1 MHSTSSRGDNR
12 GHEVARFHPLTASR
26 PRDLA
31 TSRPGRA
38 VRGIAIGILLLTLSD
53 AQSQTIR
60 DADLDRVRSEIA
72 RLKSRLE
79 DVHRQAKSA
88 QQELE
93 AVNLELDIRTHELT
107 LAVDMQAKL
116 DAERRSIEAQ
126 IAGIAPRIGQQKKAL
141 GRRLNALYRFG
152 GLTYVR
158 MFLSIDQSRDPV
170 EAMSMLSY
178 LVSRDARLVS
188 RFQEAL
194 QQLSIRNLDLA
205 DRQRRLADVRRVVED
220 RQRAVMAARGHKEQL
235 LASLR
240 SQETGSQHRIAELE
254 EKALRLERLIA
265 VLSLQRTG
273 TVANVDI
280 RSFQGA
286 LPWPVAG
293 KVVER
298 FGRQQDPKFL
308 TFTTNNG
315 VKIAA
320 AAGVPVRAIFQG
332 TVLFS
337 QWFKGYGN
345 LIILDHGN
353 RVFSLYG
360 NLKSSN
366 AAVGERVAS
375 GQTIAGVGES
385 EESPPGFLY
394 FEIRQDNRPEDPQKW
409 LR

>member
-1 MHSTSSRGDNR
+1 M
-12 GHEVARFHPLTASR
+12 AAL
-26 PRDLA
+26 L
-31 TSRPGRA
+31 
-38 VRGIAIGILLLTLSD
+38 LLLTLHAD
-53 AQSQTIR
+53 SQTIR
-60 DADLDRVRSEIA
+60 GADLDRIRGDIAKLRA
-72 RLKSRLE
+72 RLE
-79 DVHRQAKSA
+79 EVHRQASSA

-93 AVNLELDIRTHELT
+93 AVSLEVDIRTHELA
-107 LAVDMQAKL
+107 LALDMESRL
-116 DAERRSIEAQ
+116 EAERRAIDGQ
-126 IAGIAPRIGQQKKAL
+126 IAQLAARLDRQKKSL

-152 GLTYVR
+152 GLSYVR
-158 MFLSIDQSRDPV
+158 MFLSIDRRRDPI

-178 LVSRDARLVS
+178 LVSRDARLVT
-188 RFQEAL
+188 RFQQTR
-194 QQLSIRNLDLA
+194 QQLNSRYLELG
-205 DRQRRLADVRRVVED
+205 DRQRRIGEMRRVVEE
-220 RQRAVMAARGHKEQL
+220 RQHAVMAARAQKEQL

-240 SQETGSQHRIAELE
+240 SQETGSQQRLAELE
-254 EKALRLERLIA
+254 EKARRLERLIV
-265 VLSLQRTG
+265 VLSRQQSG
-273 TVANVDI
+273 TVTAGDI

-286 LPWPVAG
+286 LPWPVSG
-293 KVVER
+293 KVFEHY
-298 FGRQQDPKFL
+298 GRQRDPKFQ

-320 AAGVPVRAIFQG
+320 AAGVPVRAVYAG

-366 AAVGERVAS
+366 VAVGDRVLS

-385 EESPPGFLY
+385 EESPPGYLY

>member
-1 MHSTSSRGDNR
+1 MPYGELHTLRFSRVCRVTTSQPRNLVTSKPGR
-12 GHEVARFHPLTASR
+12 VARAI
-26 PRDLA
+26 
-31 TSRPGRA
+31 A
-38 VRGIAIGILLLTLSD
+38 VLLVLFTLSQ
-53 AQSQTIR
+53 AHSQTIR
-60 DADLDRVRSEIA
+60 DPDLDRVRGEIT

-79 DVHRQAKSA
+79 EVHRKAKSA

-93 AVNLELDIRTHELT
+93 AVDLELDIRTHELT

-126 IAGIAPRIGQQKKAL
+126 IAGIVPRIDQQKKAL

-158 MFLSIDQSRDPV
+158 MFLSIDQRRDPV
-170 EAMSMLSY
+170 EALSMLSY

-188 RFQEAL
+188 QFQEARR
-194 QQLSIRNLDLA
+194 QLSIRNLDLA
-205 DRQRRLADVRRVVED
+205 DRQRKLADVRRVVED
-220 RQRAVMAARGHKEQL
+220 RQRAVMAARNRKEQL

-240 SQETGSQHRIAELE
+240 TQETGSQQRIAELE
-254 EKALRLERLIA
+254 EKAIRLEHLIA
-265 VLSLQRTG
+265 VLSRQRSG
-273 TVANVDI
+273 TVAGEDI
-280 RSFQGA
+280 RGFQGA

-293 KVVER
+293 KVVGR

-320 AAGVPVRAIFQG
+320 LAGVPVRAVFQG

-360 NLKSSN
+360 NLKSPN
-366 AAVGERVAS
+366 VAVGDRIAS

-385 EESPPGFLY
+385 EESPPGILY